1 MPISHR
7 ANKLYN
13 ERNGVNDMPKKL
25 EPELREQIRAY
36 LATNDNINQ
45 TAKHFGVSTS
55 TVHKIKNDEPD
66 EFESLRTDKKQE
78 MIDKIWA
85 SLQDAAD
92 LGHTMIREAKQ
103 GKRDIPLNQI
113 STYYGTLYDK
123 MALMKGEST
132 ANTKMTVTLEG
143 ELDTWAN

>member
-1 MPISHR
+1 MRMGKRGAAISEEV
-7 ANKLYN
+7 K
-13 ERNGVNDMPKKL
+13 
-25 EPELREQIRAY
+25 EQIKNF
-36 LATNDNINQ
+36 LATNGNVRE
-45 TAKHFGVSTS
+45 TARQFHVSPS
-55 TVHKIKNDEPD
+55 TVMKIRDECPD
-66 EFESLRTDKKQE
+66 DFEQLRTNKKQE
-78 MIDKIWA
+78 MIEKIWA

-92 LGHTMIREAKQ
+92 LGHSMIREAKQ

-143 ELDTWAN
+143 ELDAWAN

>member
-1 MPISHR
+1 MS
-7 ANKLYN
+7 
-13 ERNGVNDMPKKL
+13 D
-25 EPELREQIRAY
+25 ELKEQIKTA
-36 LATNDNINQ
+36 LASNNNVREIARQ
-45 TAKHFGVSTS
+45 FKVSPAS
-55 TVHKIKNDEPD
+55 VMKIRDENPD
-66 EFESLRTDKKQE
+66 EFEQLRTDKKQE

-92 LGHTMIREAKQ
+92 LGHTMIMEAKQ

-143 ELDTWAN
+143 ELDAWAN